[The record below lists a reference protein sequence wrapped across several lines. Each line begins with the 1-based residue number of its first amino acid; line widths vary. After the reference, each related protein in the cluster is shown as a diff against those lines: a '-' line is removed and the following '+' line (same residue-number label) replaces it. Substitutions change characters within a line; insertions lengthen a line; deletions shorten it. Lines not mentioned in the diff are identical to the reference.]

1 MRTAVISNPRKAEV
15 RNIDVAKPGAREL
28 RIRLQGC
35 GVCGSNVPVWEGRPW
50 FQYPLEAGAPGH
62 EGWGVVDEVGTE
74 VAEFRCGDR
83 VALLS
88 YHAYADYDL
97 ASAEQVL
104 HLPEQLGLTPFPAE
118 PLGCAMNIFARS
130 EIHEGSH
137 VAILGIGFMGA
148 LLVQLAKAA
157 GAQVAA
163 ISRRPFALETAHS
176 CGANETFSVAQSGV
190 RDAALGVT
198 GHKGFDCVIEAVG
211 RQESLDLAGELVR
224 ERGRLVI
231 AGYHQDGLRQV
242 NMQMWNWKGIDVVNA
257 HERDP
262 RTYIEGMRSA
272 IDAVIDGRIN
282 PEPLYTH
289 VYPLEDLPRALDM
302 ASTRPD
308 GFLKA
313 LVVS

>member
-1 MRTAVISNPRKAEV
+1 MRS
-15 RNIDVAKPGAREL
+15 L
-28 RIRLQGC
+28 RLECAGL
-35 GVCGSNVPVWEGRPW
+35 EGRPW

-62 EGWGVVDEVGTE
+62 EGWGIVDEVGAE
-74 VAEFRCGDR
+74 VADFRAGER

-104 HLPEQLGLTPFPAE
+104 RLPKELDGTPFPAE
-118 PLGCAMNIFARS
+118 PLGCAMNVFARS
-130 EIHEGSH
+130 EIREGAQ
-137 VAILGIGFMGA
+137 VAIVGVGFMGA
-148 LLVQLAKAA
+148 LLIQLAKSA
-157 GAQVAA
+157 GARVVA
-163 ISRRPFALETAHS
+163 ISRRAFALKIAEM
-176 CGANETFSVAQSGV
+176 CGADQVFSCEQSDV
-190 RDAALGVT
+190 RDAALRSTSG
-198 GHKGFDCVIEAVG
+198 KGYDCVVESVG
-211 RQESLDLAGELVR
+211 RQESLDLAGDLVK

-231 AGYHQDGLRQV
+231 AGYHQDGVRQV
-242 NMQMWNWKGIDVVNA
+242 NMQMWNWKGLDVVNA

-262 RTYIEGMRSA
+262 QRYIGGMREA
-272 IDAVIDGRIN
+272 VDAVMYGRIK

-289 VYPLEDLPRALDM
+289 MYPLEDLPRALDM